1 MKQNIILFI
10 NTSNQDTAKVSLEID
25 GKRYEKTSQSRVM
38 KAQMVLP
45 LIEELLKEHQMK
57 PSDITEICVHVGPG
71 SFTGLRV
78 GMAVANMMGKLLNIP
93 VNGKHLPVVP
103 RYDRDW

>member
-1 MKQNIILFI
+1 MKKGVTLFI
-10 NTSNQDTAKVSLEID
+10 DTSDQDTARVSVEVRD
-25 GKRYEKTSQSRVM
+25 KRHEKTSQSRVM

-45 LIEELLKEHQMK
+45 LIEALLAEQVLKLT
-57 PSDITEICVHVGPG
+57 DISEIRVNEGPG

-93 VNGKHLPVVP
+93 VNGKHRPVVP